1 MKVNVICEVVEVIL
15 RECNEAKRPMYG
27 SEGVDWGVAR
37 GSQGVKR
44 TSRGYHGAI
53 GLV

>member
-1 MKVNVICEVVEVIL
+1 MRQLKGSL
-15 RECNEAKRPMYG
+15 ECNEAKRPVYL
-27 SEGVDWGVAR
+27 SDGVDWGVAR

-44 TSRGYHGAI
+44 ASKGSHGAI